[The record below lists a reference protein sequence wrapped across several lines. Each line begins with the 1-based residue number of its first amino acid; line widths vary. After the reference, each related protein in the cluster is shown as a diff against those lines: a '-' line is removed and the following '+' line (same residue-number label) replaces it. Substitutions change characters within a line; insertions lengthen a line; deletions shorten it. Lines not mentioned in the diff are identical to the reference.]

1 MLSTLIAAF
10 VAVCMNF
17 TFRVKVPLTGMENV
31 AEDLTPP
38 GSVFEVLKN
47 LCLSF
52 VNNPINAIANANY
65 IAILFWAVV
74 IGLALKAATPGTKRV
89 FSDLAEALS
98 VEALSDK
105 VRREEALPGE
115 VLPGEVLSGEALPGE
130 ALSAEEFSVLLC
142 PAGSWI
148 PGSKT
153 DLLRD
158 STRELPARNRRTAK
172 AAESTGMKNEGPW
185 TPFFSGDEGT
195 ALPDLRTALPDMP
208 LPALFWPVLILPIVF
223 WPALFMAVL
232 FWLVSSL

>member
-1 MLSTLIAAF
+1 MSTPSQDRRLS
-10 VAVCMNF
+10 
-17 TFRVKVPLTGMENV
+17 G
-31 AEDLTPP
+31 
-38 GSVFEVLKN
+38 
-47 LCLSF
+47 
-52 VNNPINAIANANY
+52 
-65 IAILFWAVV
+65 
-74 IGLALKAATPGTKRV
+74 
-89 FSDLAEALS
+89 EALS
-98 VEALSDK
+98 VEALSDE

-115 VLPGEVLSGEALPGE
+115 VLPGEVLSGEALSGEALPGE

-208 LPALFWPVLILPIVF
+208 LPALSWPVLILPIVF

>member
-1 MLSTLIAAF
+1 MSTPSQDRRLSGEA
-10 VAVCMNF
+10 
-17 TFRVKVPLTGMENV
+17 
-31 AEDLTPP
+31 
-38 GSVFEVLKN
+38 
-47 LCLSF
+47 LS
-52 VNNPINAIANANY
+52 
-65 IAILFWAVV
+65 
-74 IGLALKAATPGTKRV
+74 
-89 FSDLAEALS
+89 AEALS
-98 VEALSDK
+98 VEALSDE

-115 VLPGEVLSGEALPGE
+115 VLPGEVLSGE

-195 ALPDLRTALPDMP
+195 ALPDLRTALPDLP
-208 LPALFWPVLILPIVF
+208 LPVSFWPVLILPLVF
-223 WPALFMAVL
+223 LPALFMAVL

>member
-1 MLSTLIAAF
+1 MSTPSQERRLS
-10 VAVCMNF
+10 
-17 TFRVKVPLTGMENV
+17 GE
-31 AEDLTPP
+31 E
-38 GSVFEVLKN
+38 
-47 LCLSF
+47 LS
-52 VNNPINAIANANY
+52 
-65 IAILFWAVV
+65 
-74 IGLALKAATPGTKRV
+74 
-89 FSDLAEALS
+89 AEALS

-115 VLPGEVLSGEALPGE
+115 VLPGEV
-130 ALSAEEFSVLLC
+130 LSAEEFSVLLC

-158 STRELPARNRRTAK
+158 STRELPARNRRSAK

>member
-1 MLSTLIAAF
+1 MSTPSQDRRLSGEELS
-10 VAVCMNF
+10 
-17 TFRVKVPLTGMENV
+17 
-31 AEDLTPP
+31 AE
-38 GSVFEVLKN
+38 E
-47 LCLSF
+47 
-52 VNNPINAIANANY
+52 
-65 IAILFWAVV
+65 
-74 IGLALKAATPGTKRV
+74 
-89 FSDLAEALS
+89 LS

-142 PAGSWI
+142 PARSWI

-195 ALPDLRTALPDMP
+195 ALPDMP

>member
-1 MLSTLIAAF
+1 MSTPSQDRRLS
-10 VAVCMNF
+10 
-17 TFRVKVPLTGMENV
+17 GE
-31 AEDLTPP
+31 E
-38 GSVFEVLKN
+38 
-47 LCLSF
+47 LS
-52 VNNPINAIANANY
+52 
-65 IAILFWAVV
+65 
-74 IGLALKAATPGTKRV
+74 
-89 FSDLAEALS
+89 AEALS

-208 LPALFWPVLILPIVF
+208 LDRKSVV
-223 WPALFMAVL
+223 
-232 FWLVSSL
+232 

>member
-1 MLSTLIAAF
+1 MSTPSQDRRLS
-10 VAVCMNF
+10 
-17 TFRVKVPLTGMENV
+17 GE
-31 AEDLTPP
+31 E
-38 GSVFEVLKN
+38 
-47 LCLSF
+47 LS
-52 VNNPINAIANANY
+52 
-65 IAILFWAVV
+65 
-74 IGLALKAATPGTKRV
+74 
-89 FSDLAEALS
+89 AEALS
-98 VEALSDK
+98 VEALSDE

-115 VLPGEVLSGEALPGE
+115 VLPGEVLSGEALSGEALPGE